1 MAARQKTRLGIA
13 FGKVLAE
20 ERDNCGL
27 TQEALADKIHYSRV
41 QIGYLETGLREPS
54 LEALIKLEAALGL
67 AAGELTRKTTAVLK
81 KPGHH

>member
-20 ERDNCGL
+20 ERDMCGL

-54 LEALIKLEAALGL
+54 FEALIKLEAALGL
-67 AAGELTRKTTAVLK
+67 APGELTRKTTALLK
-81 KPGHH
+81 KPAHH